1 MQEFEKINQNPNLQK
16 ATVCDI
22 DGTIANMWNRNPYDL
37 TKVLEDKPHWD
48 IINLVTLLTPN
59 YKLIFVSGRSDKCR
73 NDTEK
78 WLALHFWMCIEDIVL
93 FMRKELDNR
102 KDSIVKYE
110 ILQEIT
116 KEYYV
121 QYIFDDRDQVVQMAR
136 DAWFRVLQVANWSF

>member
-1 MQEFEKINQNPNLQK
+1 MFEKINQNTNLPRCI
-16 ATVCDI
+16 VCDI
-22 DGTIANMWNRNPYDL
+22 DGTIANLWERSPYDI

-48 IINLVTLLTPN
+48 MINLLTQLSPN
-59 YKLIFVSGRSDKCR
+59 YKLIFVSGRSDECR
-73 NDTEK
+73 NETEK
-78 WLALHFWMCIEDIVL
+78 WLATNFWMRIEDIIL
-93 FMRKELDNR
+93 FMRKEWDNR

-136 DAWFRVLQVANWSF
+136 EAWFRVLQVANWSF